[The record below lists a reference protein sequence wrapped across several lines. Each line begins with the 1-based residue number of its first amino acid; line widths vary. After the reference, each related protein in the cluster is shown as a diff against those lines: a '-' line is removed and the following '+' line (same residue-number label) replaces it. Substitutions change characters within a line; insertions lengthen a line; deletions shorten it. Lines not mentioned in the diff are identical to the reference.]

1 MPKDPAQVT
10 LVGRS
15 VLYMYCWPSVGWCV
29 GIIKE
34 ANGDRRFK
42 MDGEVVNFYV
52 HYEIDDDTSRH
63 VLKLAAY
70 GGEGVDAWV
79 LLEEV
84 AV

>member
-1 MPKDPAQVT
+1 M
-10 LVGRS
+10 
-15 VLYMYCWPSVGWCV
+15 

-34 ANGDRRFK
+34 VNGDRRFK

-63 VLKLAAY
+63 VLKLATY

-84 AV
+84 AA